1 MATFVATT
9 ASNGPRLKDPEAA
22 RKVLERYCWD
32 GDVQALIETD
42 QSDGQAYLALYGYDW
57 PGAWK
62 LPDGANREDFAPD
75 YDEDPDDG
83 FTQVL
88 LDIAPCLA
96 EPLTVQAVGA
106 EKCRFPLSAC
116 EWHIRPGGT
125 EVEVQGF
132 HHSCGE
138 PVVAQTDQ
146 SDATEPGAA
155 GTT

>member
-1 MATFVATT
+1 M
-9 ASNGPRLKDPEAA
+9 S
-22 RKVLERYCWD
+22 
-32 GDVQALIETD
+32 
-42 QSDGQAYLALYGYDW
+42 
-57 PGAWK
+57 
-62 LPDGANREDFAPD
+62 RENYAPD

-83 FTQVL
+83 FVQFL

-116 EWHIRPGGT
+116 EWHVRPDST

-138 PVVAQTDQ
+138 PVVVQAGQ
-146 SDATEPGAA
+146 SEAAEPRAA